1 MLWSDKM
8 RKELTFTMSQQ
19 IIDMASKPLR
29 KREDAILL
37 LLYTIRMFD
46 LDKSEL
52 NIHNESIRISINKMN
67 RIFYL
72 LKGKM
77 FSMQFPFRIEN
88 NDIQNGIRIY
98 DSVTGILINATTL
111 SFLIGL
117 FEQINRPE
125 TDFETVFEI
134 MMETEQ
140 NDDEFTMEQMWTLF
154 SYLLKYDLGYIR
166 YDIDPE
172 HENGK
177 LHPLY
182 HLDICLDN
190 SATYKIGLNQE
201 IRFDNFKDILDTTT
215 ESWYIY
221 RGQN

>member
-1 MLWSDKM
+1 
-8 RKELTFTMSQQ
+8 
-19 IIDMASKPLR
+19 
-29 KREDAILL
+29 
-37 LLYTIRMFD
+37 
-46 LDKSEL
+46 
-52 NIHNESIRISINKMN
+52 
-67 RIFYL
+67 
-72 LKGKM
+72 
-77 FSMQFPFRIEN
+77 
-88 NDIQNGIRIY
+88 
-98 DSVTGILINATTL
+98 
-111 SFLIGL
+111 
-117 FEQINRPE
+117 
-125 TDFETVFEI
+125 

-140 NDDEFTMEQMWTLF
+140 NDDEFTIEQMWRLF

-201 IRFDNFKDILDTTT
+201 IRFDNFKDILDTAT

>member
-1 MLWSDKM
+1 MG
-8 RKELTFTMSQQ
+8 KELTFTMSQQ

-111 SFLIGL
+111 SFLI
-117 FEQINRPE
+117 ISM
-125 TDFETVFEI
+125 VI
-134 MMETEQ
+134 
-140 NDDEFTMEQMWTLF
+140 
-154 SYLLKYDLGYIR
+154 LL
-166 YDIDPE
+166 
-172 HENGK
+172 
-177 LHPLY
+177 
-182 HLDICLDN
+182 
-190 SATYKIGLNQE
+190 
-201 IRFDNFKDILDTTT
+201 
-215 ESWYIY
+215 
-221 RGQN
+221 

>member
-1 MLWSDKM
+1 M
-8 RKELTFTMSQQ
+8 
-19 IIDMASKPLR
+19 
-29 KREDAILL
+29 
-37 LLYTIRMFD
+37 
-46 LDKSEL
+46 
-52 NIHNESIRISINKMN
+52 
-67 RIFYL
+67 
-72 LKGKM
+72 
-77 FSMQFPFRIEN
+77 
-88 NDIQNGIRIY
+88 
-98 DSVTGILINATTL
+98 
-111 SFLIGL
+111 

-125 TDFETVFEI
+125 TDFEKVFEI

-140 NDDEFTMEQMWTLF
+140 NDDEFTIEQMRTLF

-201 IRFDNFKDILDTTT
+201 IRFDNFKDILDTAT

>member
-1 MLWSDKM
+1 MG
-8 RKELTFTMSQQ
+8 KELTFTMSEQ

-46 LDKSEL
+46 LDESEL
-52 NIHNESIRISINKMN
+52 NIHSESIKISINKMN

-77 FSMQFPFRIEN
+77 FSMQFPFRIES
-88 NDIQNGIRIY
+88 DDTQKVSRIY
-98 DSVTGILINATTL
+98 DGVTGILINATTL
-111 SFLIGL
+111 SFLIGM

-134 MMETEQ
+134 MMKSEQ
-140 NDDEFTMEQMWTLF
+140 NNDEFTMEQMWTLF
-154 SYLLKYDLGYIR
+154 SHLLKYDLGYIR

-172 HENGK
+172 HENGR
-177 LHPLY
+177 LHPLN
-182 HLDICLDN
+182 HLDICLDS
-190 SATYKIGLNQE
+190 SATYKIGLNQD
-201 IRFDNFKDILDTTT
+201 IGFDNFKDILDVTT
-215 ESWYIY
+215 ESWYIS
-221 RGQN
+221 

>member
-1 MLWSDKM
+1 MCWSDRM
-8 RKELTFTMSQQ
+8 GKELTFTMSEQ

-46 LDKSEL
+46 LDESEL
-52 NIHNESIRISINKMN
+52 NIHSESIKISINKMN

-77 FSMQFPFRIEN
+77 FSMQFPFRIES
-88 NDIQNGIRIY
+88 DDTQKVSRIY
-98 DSVTGILINATTL
+98 DGVTGILINATTL
-111 SFLIGL
+111 SFLIGM

-134 MMETEQ
+134 MMKSEQ
-140 NDDEFTMEQMWTLF
+140 NNDEFTMEQMWTLF
-154 SYLLKYDLGYIR
+154 SHLLKYDLGYIR

-172 HENGK
+172 HENGR
-177 LHPLY
+177 LHPLN
-182 HLDICLDN
+182 HLDICLDS

-201 IRFDNFKDILDTTT
+201 IGFDNFKDILDVTT
-215 ESWYIY
+215 ESWYIS
-221 RGQN
+221 

>member
-1 MLWSDKM
+1 M
-8 RKELTFTMSQQ
+8 
-19 IIDMASKPLR
+19 I
-29 KREDAILL
+29 
-37 LLYTIRMFD
+37 IRMFD

-125 TDFETVFEI
+125 TDFEKVFEI

-177 LHPLY
+177 F
-182 HLDICLDN
+182 I
-190 SATYKIGLNQE
+190 I
-201 IRFDNFKDILDTTT
+201 
-215 ESWYIY
+215 WIY
-221 RGQN
+221 V

>member
-1 MLWSDKM
+1 MSLVGTRPPTVDEWDKY
-8 RKELTFTMSQQ
+8 ELHHRARLAT
-19 IIDMASKPLR
+19 KPGLTGMWQVSGR
-29 KREDAILL
+29 SNITDFEEVVK
-37 LLYTIRMFD
+37 
-46 LDKSEL
+46 LDKQYISEWT
-52 NIHNESIRISINKMN
+52 
-67 RIFYL
+67 
-72 LKGKM
+72 
-77 FSMQFPFRIEN
+77 MQFPFRIEN

-125 TDFETVFEI
+125 TDFEKVFEI
-134 MMETEQ
+134 MMESEQ
-140 NDDEFTMEQMWTLF
+140 NDDEFTIEQMWTLF

-177 LHPLY
+177 LHPLH
-182 HLDICLDN
+182 HLDICLDS

-201 IRFDNFKDILDTTT
+201 IRFDNFKDILDTAT

>member
-1 MLWSDKM
+1 VLWSDKM
-8 RKELTFTMSQQ
+8 GKELTFTMSQQ

-29 KREDAILL
+29 KREDVILL

-125 TDFETVFEI
+125 TDFEKVFEI

-177 LHPLY
+177 F
-182 HLDICLDN
+182 I
-190 SATYKIGLNQE
+190 I
-201 IRFDNFKDILDTTT
+201 
-215 ESWYIY
+215 WIY
-221 RGQN
+221 V

>member
-117 FEQINRPE
+117 FEQINRSE
-125 TDFETVFEI
+125 TDFEKVFEI

-201 IRFDNFKDILDTTT
+201 IRFDNFKDILYTTT

>member
-1 MLWSDKM
+1 MG
-8 RKELTFTMSQQ
+8 KELTFTMSEQ

-46 LDKSEL
+46 LDESEL
-52 NIHNESIRISINKMN
+52 NIHSESIKISINKMN

-77 FSMQFPFRIEN
+77 FSMQFPFRIES
-88 NDIQNGIRIY
+88 DDTQKVSRIY
-98 DSVTGILINATTL
+98 DGVTGILINATTL
-111 SFLIGL
+111 SFLIGM

-134 MMETEQ
+134 MMKSEQ
-140 NDDEFTMEQMWTLF
+140 NNDEFTMEQMWTLF
-154 SYLLKYDLGYIR
+154 SHLLKYDLGYIR

-172 HENGK
+172 HENGR
-177 LHPLY
+177 LHPLN
-182 HLDICLDN
+182 HLDICLDS

-201 IRFDNFKDILDTTT
+201 IGFDNFKDILDVTT
-215 ESWYIY
+215 ESWYIS
-221 RGQN
+221 

>member
-46 LDKSEL
+46 V
-52 NIHNESIRISINKMN
+52 SIFLTDERSKKVKISIDKMN

-72 LKGKM
+72 LEGKM

-125 TDFETVFEI
+125 TDFEKVFEI